1 MAERRVSV
9 RLVAIGGRELK
20 AELTGI
26 GAEGQRALE
35 GIATDGRG
43 AAQALTG
50 VGTSAGG
57 ALAQMDALA
66 DRAARAAATLRA
78 AGASTGTLVE
88 RIDRVTGVAPGLA
101 RSTDDIGAYGRALDD
116 LRAKHNPLFAVIQSY
131 RGTLVEVRQAHAV
144 GAISADELAAAISR
158 ERQAALAS
166 IAAIKGRSTA
176 LTQMGDTS
184 RYAAFQSRMLMFQL
198 NDVFVSLVSGMNP
211 MMVFVQ
217 QGAQIQQIYGA
228 GQGGLQGALRDTSRM
243 IGGVVNRFPL
253 LTAAIVASSAAI
265 AGMRH
270 EINETSD
277 MAVGFGDVALAV
289 WQTIR
294 DGLWSVL
301 KPAVDAISPWFAAAW
316 DAVVAGVH
324 DVGNAI
330 INGMRAAVEGVRVAV
345 GAVPDIFL
353 AAFNLAASHVAT
365 KLHDIAWWVG
375 QMIDGIASTM
385 NVAFG
390 TDFGSGGMSAIVDRL
405 SEASG
410 ALFRAGMA
418 AEGRADAAS
427 AGLRDRVA
435 TIMDDDPMGEFF
447 GAVRDRAVANA
458 LDETAEAA
466 GRAGGAMR
474 KAGETAAKAMEAAK
488 TGIDAVGDALSQYAS
503 DALDLGRGLGE
514 TLTGAFRGAEDAVAA
529 FVKTGKLGLR
539 DMVTSIIVDLARLST
554 RRFILSPIANALTG
568 ALGGVF
574 GGGMGAA
581 PSLPSLQGGG
591 HTGSAPRTGGLDG
604 QGGFLA
610 MLHPR
615 ERVVDETR
623 RGGLPMQPVT
633 VNIHTRDAQSFRQ
646 SRAQVAA
653 DIARAV
659 AAGRRGL

>member
-9 RLVAIGGRELK
+9 RLVAVGGRELK

-26 GAEGQRALE
+26 GAEGQRALDA
-35 GIATDGRG
+35 IATDGRG
-43 AAQALTG
+43 ASQALTG
-50 VGTSAGG
+50 VGASASG
-57 ALAQMDALA
+57 ALAQMEALA

-101 RSTDDIGAYGRALDD
+101 RSADDIAAYGSALDD
-116 LRAKHNPLFAVIQSY
+116 LRAKHNPLFGVVRSY
-131 RGTLVEVRQAHAV
+131 RASLADIRQAHAV
-144 GAISADELAAAISR
+144 GAISADEMGAAIGR

-166 IAAIKGRSTA
+166 IAALKGRSTA
-176 LTQMGDTS
+176 LTQMASAS

-228 GQGGLQGALRDTSRM
+228 GQGGVQGALRDTGRM
-243 IGGVVNRFPL
+243 IGGVVTRFPL
-253 LTAAIVASSAAI
+253 LTAAVVASSAAI

-277 MAVGFGDVALAV
+277 VAVGFGDVALAV

-294 DGLWSVL
+294 DGLWNVL

-316 DAVVAGVH
+316 DAVVIGVR

-330 INGMRAAVEGVRVAV
+330 INGMRAAVEGVRVTV
-345 GAVPDIFL
+345 VAVPDIFL

-375 QMIDGIASTM
+375 QMVDGIAGTM
-385 NVAFG
+385 NEAFG
-390 TDFGSGGMSAIVDRL
+390 TEFGSGGMGGVVDRL

-410 ALFRAGMA
+410 ALYRAGMA
-418 AEGRADAAS
+418 AEGRADTAYAD
-427 AGLRDRVA
+427 LRDRVA
-435 TIMDDDPMGEFF
+435 RIMDDDPMGGFF
-447 GAVRDRAVANA
+447 DAVRDRAVANA

-474 KAGETAAKAMEAAK
+474 KAGETAAKAMETAK
-488 TGIDAVGDALSQYAS
+488 ASVDAVGDALAQYAS
-503 DALDLGRGLGE
+503 DALDLGKGLGE
-514 TLTGAFRGAEDAVAA
+514 TLTGAFRGAEDAVAE

-539 DMVTSIIVDLARLST
+539 DMVTSMIVDLARLST
-554 RRFILSPIANALTG
+554 RRFILGPISNALTG
-568 ALGGVF
+568 PLGGVF
-574 GGGMGAA
+574 GGVGAA
-581 PSLPSLQGGG
+581 PALPSLQGGG
-591 HTGSAPRTGGLDG
+591 HTGTAPRIGGLDG

-623 RGGLPMQPVT
+623 RGGAVAHPVT

-646 SRAQVAA
+646 SRSQVAA